1 MTAAAHRLAPALWAL
16 ALAPVGALTMLLA
29 YRTHPVVPVAAIAL
43 LAVVALA
50 YARPVAA
57 VMLAIA
63 AVPLEGLAVP
73 VGGVAVT
80 PMEVV
85 FVLTAFVWAI
95 RRLVEGH
102 LPWAA
107 SPLSLP
113 LAALL
118 LATLPG
124 LTVAE
129 QPVAVVQFMV
139 FWGAF
144 VLVAWLLIAE
154 ADADSIRTVLWTLAV
169 VGAVLGLVALVTSA
183 GQQELSSTGGVASG
197 RARGAFGSP
206 NILASVLALA
216 FPAAL
221 YATFGHRR
229 GRRAPALM
237 AAALILAGLALTLSR
252 GGLLAAAVAMLV
264 MLAWAPLR
272 RFAIVSATLLAAL
285 IPFAAS
291 PLGQVDQVNVVV
303 QRVES
308 VRYQSSSRTDQRPR
322 IYSETPRM
330 IADHLWTGVG
340 ASNYPEFAPRYGI
353 VEPVSNDT
361 FAHAH
366 NIPLTIAAELG
377 IPGLAALVWLLVAV
391 ARLIPRAC
399 RRGQPARGAG
409 FAVAGALVGV
419 GVQGVFDFTLRSNV
433 MAALVFILLGALAV
447 LARPADPRAA

>member
-80 PMEVV
+80 PMEAV

-154 ADADSIRTVLWTLAV
+154 ADAESIRTVLWTLAV
-169 VGAVLGLVALVTSA
+169 VGAVLGLTALATSA
-183 GQQELSSTGGVASG
+183 GQQELSATGGVASG

-221 YATFGHRR
+221 YASFGHRR

-237 AAALILAGLALTLSR
+237 AAAFILAGLALTLSR
-252 GGLLAAAVAMLV
+252 GGC
-264 MLAWAPLR
+264 
-272 RFAIVSATLLAAL
+272 
-285 IPFAAS
+285 S
-291 PLGQVDQVNVVV
+291 P
-303 QRVES
+303 
-308 VRYQSSSRTDQRPR
+308 RPW
-322 IYSETPRM
+322 PC
-330 IADHLWTGVG
+330 W
-340 ASNYPEFAPRYGI
+340 
-353 VEPVSNDT
+353 
-361 FAHAH
+361 
-366 NIPLTIAAELG
+366 
-377 IPGLAALVWLLVAV
+377 
-391 ARLIPRAC
+391 
-399 RRGQPARGAG
+399 
-409 FAVAGALVGV
+409 
-419 GVQGVFDFTLRSNV
+419 
-433 MAALVFILLGALAV
+433 
-447 LARPADPRAA
+447 